1 MKDVTSEW
9 SRLRYE
15 PALDPQAWE
24 LDDITVEPGALTLHD
39 SKNGTWR
46 IAGFPEPQDAV
57 AFMLTGD
64 HLPGMAGEHNDYELL
79 TGHKLTWTR
88 LDT

>member
-9 SRLRYE
+9 SRLRSE
-15 PALDPQAWE
+15 PALDPQSWD
-24 LDDITVEPGALTLHD
+24 LDDITVEPGALILHD
-39 SKNGTWR
+39 STNGTWR

-64 HLPGMAGEHNDYELL
+64 HRPQAH
-79 TGHKLTWTR
+79 
-88 LDT
+88 LDPPRHVAPPITNCHRIS